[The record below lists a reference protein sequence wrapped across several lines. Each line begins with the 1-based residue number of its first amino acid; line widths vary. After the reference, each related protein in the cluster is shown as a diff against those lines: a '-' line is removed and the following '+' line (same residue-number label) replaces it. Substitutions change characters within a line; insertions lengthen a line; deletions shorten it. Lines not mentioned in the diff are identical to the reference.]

1 MAAEAIVERVRR
13 EYADA
18 WHDDVLAALD
28 RYGTEPYHHEIV
40 RVQHAI
46 LDLAAGDPE
55 ELEEMVQAAVIDY
68 RDVLYWQ
75 TLDR

>member
-1 MAAEAIVERVRR
+1 MPADEIVERVRR
-13 EYADA
+13 EYGDG
-18 WHDDVLAALD
+18 WVDDVLAALD
-28 RYGTEPYHHEIV
+28 RYGTESYHREIV

-46 LDLAAGDPE
+46 LDLSKGDPE
-55 ELEEMVQAAVIDY
+55 TLEGMVQAAVIDY